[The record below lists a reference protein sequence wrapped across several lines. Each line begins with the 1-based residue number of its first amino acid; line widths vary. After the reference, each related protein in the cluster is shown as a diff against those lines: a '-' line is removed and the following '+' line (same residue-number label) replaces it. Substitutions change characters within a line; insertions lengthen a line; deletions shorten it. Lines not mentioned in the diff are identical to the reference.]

1 MGVNIIIVKKSH
13 VLLIVCF
20 LSVFS
25 SLAYAD
31 SSPVGLWK
39 TIDDATGKPRSLIR
53 ITDKNGE
60 LIATVKKGLLPSD
73 SPNDVCDQCTG
84 ERKGKPLIGMVIMD
98 GMKAKGDVFEGGH
111 ILDPDNGE
119 TYKCKIKLDSTG
131 KKLEVRGFIGDSL
144 FGRSQTWMR
153 EEEY

>member
-1 MGVNIIIVKKSH
+1 MV
-13 VLLIVCF
+13 F
-20 LSVFS
+20 L

-39 TIDDATGKPRSLIR
+39 TIDDATGKARSLIR
-53 ITDKNGE
+53 ISDKSGE
-60 LIATVKKGLLPSD
+60 LIATVEKSFLPSD
-73 SPNDVCDQCTG
+73 SPNDLCDQCTG
-84 ERKGKPLIGMVIMD
+84 EHKNKPLIGMVIMN

-119 TYKCKIKLDSTG
+119 TYNCKIKLDSTG
-131 KKLEVRGFIGDSL
+131 KKLEVRGFIGVSL

>member
-1 MGVNIIIVKKSH
+1 MIVKKSH
-13 VLLIVCF
+13 VLLIIYF

-25 SLAYAD
+25 SLAYAN

-53 ITDKNGE
+53 ISDKNGE
-60 LIATVKKGLLPSD
+60 LIATIEKGLLPSN

-119 TYKCKIKLDSTG
+119 TYQCKIKLDSTG
-131 KKLEVRGFIGDSL
+131 NKLEVRGFIGVSL
-144 FGRSQTWMR
+144 LGRSQTWLR

>member
-1 MGVNIIIVKKSH
+1 MLVKKPYL
-13 VLLIVCF
+13 LLIVCF
-20 LSVFS
+20 LMAFS

-39 TIDDATGKPRSLIR
+39 TIDDSTGKPRSLIR
-53 ITDKNGE
+53 ISEKNSE
-60 LIATVKKGLLPSD
+60 LIATVEKGLLPSD
-73 SPNDVCDQCTG
+73 SPNDVCDECTDA
-84 ERKGKPLIGMVIMD
+84 RKGKPLIGMVIMD

-119 TYKCKIKLDSTG
+119 TYQCKIKLDSTG
-131 KKLEVRGFIGDSL
+131 KKLEVRGFIGVSL

-153 EEEY
+153 EE

>member
-1 MGVNIIIVKKSH
+1 MA
-13 VLLIVCF
+13 
-20 LSVFS
+20 FS
-25 SLAYAD
+25 SFAHAD

-53 ITDKNGE
+53 ISDKNGE
-60 LIATVKKGLLPSD
+60 LIATIQKGLLPND
-73 SPNDVCDQCTG
+73 SPNDVCDLCTG
-84 ERKGKPLIGMVIMD
+84 ERKGKALIGMVIMD

-119 TYKCKIKLDSTG
+119 TYQCKIKLDSTG
-131 KKLEVRGFIGDSL
+131 NKLEVRGFIGVSL

-153 EEEY
+153 EE

>member
-1 MGVNIIIVKKSH
+1 MGANIISVKKSY

-20 LSVFS
+20 ITAFS
-25 SLAYAD
+25 SLVYAD

-39 TIDDATGKPRSLIR
+39 TIDDSTGKARSLIR
-53 ITDKNGE
+53 ISDKNGE
-60 LIATVKKGLLPSD
+60 LIATVEKGLLPSD

-84 ERKGKPLIGMVIMD
+84 ERKDKTLIGMVIMD

-119 TYKCKIKLDSTG
+119 IYKCKIKLDSTG
-131 KKLEVRGFIGDSL
+131 KKLEVRGFIGVSL
-144 FGRSQTWMR
+144 FGRSQTWVR
-153 EEEY
+153 EE